1 MRKKNITIQ
10 SKLKKH
16 LLQILFLFFRE
27 CIVKRNA
34 MISNG
39 EYQADLEKDIKK
51 AGEHTY
57 NVELQLSIYKEDLE
71 VSVVANAQFIYKAEN
86 YEREESVINNNTVAI
101 MFPFIRSQV
110 TLLTTQPGM
119 APIVLPP
126 INTKKIC
133 LIYIIP
139 KKKVLQKNQINFRS
153 TFSSKSLYFLSFQSS
168 MILLFTIF
176 TAIDLIFLISQKENM
191 FQSLFNGGD
200 TPGIFAADDIYNLFR
215 KFQLL
220 LFYNLSIFYNIH
232 GDIVVNKTQDGQ
244 IKGVNVTFYF

>member
-1 MRKKNITIQ
+1 MNINDMKSDLTMDN
-10 SKLKKH
+10 
-16 LLQILFLFFRE
+16 LFFRE

-126 INTKKIC
+126 INT
-133 LIYIIP
+133 
-139 KKKVLQKNQINFRS
+139 QK
-153 TFSSKSLYFLSFQSS
+153 Y
-168 MILLFTIF
+168 
-176 TAIDLIFLISQKENM
+176 
-191 FQSLFNGGD
+191 
-200 TPGIFAADDIYNLFR
+200 
-215 KFQLL
+215 
-220 LFYNLSIFYNIH
+220 
-232 GDIVVNKTQDGQ
+232 V
-244 IKGVNVTFYF
+244 